1 MSASVLAYKTL
12 TFKLQKVYIKL
23 KSQKYLPCIIQLQ
36 NKLRVVPEGD
46 FIMENMKQVENI
58 RKQYEAKT
66 EKENKLDKLRALDA
80 KVKRPADIFAYSF
93 GTVGALVL
101 GVGMC
106 ITMSVL
112 SAPMA
117 LGVVVG
123 IVGIAAVAAN
133 CFIYKAILKNRK
145 KKYAAEILQLSDEI
159 LNK

>member
-1 MSASVLAYKTL
+1 
-12 TFKLQKVYIKL
+12 
-23 KSQKYLPCIIQLQ
+23 
-36 NKLRVVPEGD
+36 
-46 FIMENMKQVENI
+46 MENIKQVENI

-123 IVGIAAVAAN
+123 IVGIAAVAVN

>member
-1 MSASVLAYKTL
+1 M
-12 TFKLQKVYIKL
+12 
-23 KSQKYLPCIIQLQ
+23 QLQ

-66 EKENKLDKLRALDA
+66 ERENKLDKLRALDA

-123 IVGIAAVAAN
+123 VVGIAAVAAN
-133 CFIYKAILKNRK
+133 YFIYNTILKNRK
-145 KKYAAEILQLSDEI
+145 QKYASEILQLSDEI

>member
-1 MSASVLAYKTL
+1 
-12 TFKLQKVYIKL
+12 
-23 KSQKYLPCIIQLQ
+23 
-36 NKLRVVPEGD
+36 
-46 FIMENMKQVENI
+46 MENMKQVENI

-66 EKENKLDKLRALDA
+66 DKENKLDKLRALDA

-106 ITMSVL
+106 ITLGAL

-123 IVGIAAVAAN
+123 VVGIAAVAAN
-133 CFIYKAILKNRK
+133 YFIYNTILKNRK